1 MGTKTAFGVYELH
14 YEEAPILTIVFEHQK
29 EAEDFRDEMNEKHEG
44 VIFHYIAPVK
54 YKPREIW

>member
-1 MGTKTAFGVYELH
+1 MELKTAYGVYEQH
-14 YEEAPILTIVFEHQK
+14 YEEAPILVIVFEHVK

-44 VIFHYIAPVK
+44 VVFHYIANVQ